1 MAITILNIR
10 LTRPRIDQLLLL
22 KSLRRCRLRKTGSG
36 GNIMPT
42 EANEPTSV
50 GSSAL
55 FLQCP
60 KAVIGRRRRMEIPNG
75 RSDSH
80 PLRLGCRDVARLCAR
95 QTSAMG
101 TDEEGLPYKL

>member
-1 MAITILNIR
+1 MAISILNIR
-10 LTRPRIDQLLLL
+10 LTRPRIDQLLIL

-55 FLQCP
+55 FLKGP
-60 KAVIGRRRRMEIPNG
+60 KAVIGRRRRMEIPTG
-75 RSDSH
+75 RSDSRSEE
-80 PLRLGCRDVARLCAR
+80 LRVGKEGV
-95 QTSAMG
+95 G
-101 TDEEGLPYKL
+101 TCSYRWSPYR

>member
-1 MAITILNIR
+1 MAISILNIR
-10 LTRPRIDQLLLL
+10 LTRPRIDQLLIL

-36 GNIMPT
+36 GNIMQT

-80 PLRLGCRDVARLCAR
+80 QLRLERKRVVKGKGV
-95 QTSAMG
+95 SVSV
-101 TDEEGLPYKL
+101 KL